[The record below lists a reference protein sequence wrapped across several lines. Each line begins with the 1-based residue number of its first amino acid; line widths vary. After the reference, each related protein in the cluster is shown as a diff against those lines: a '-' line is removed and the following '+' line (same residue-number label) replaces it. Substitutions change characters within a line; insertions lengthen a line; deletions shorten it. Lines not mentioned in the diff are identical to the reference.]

1 MPATNRLTL
10 EATLAEPGPLRYTPA
25 GIPVIEC
32 VLQHRSVQAEA
43 GGERRVDLEIA
54 AFAAGTTAK
63 ALAEVAPGASLRVDG
78 FLARRYRTGVTLALH
93 INEFELCKGN

>member
-1 MPATNRLTL
+1 MPVTNRLTL
-10 EATLAEPGPLRYTPA
+10 EATLAEPGSLRYTPA

-43 GGERRVDLEIA
+43 GGERRVDLELA
-54 AFAAGTTAK
+54 AFAVGPTAK
-63 ALAEVAPGASLRVDG
+63 ALAEVASGAGLRVDG